1 MRTFI
6 GLALVSLSLYLP
18 TSLAQQLAPGK
29 YTGRMEFTSPAGKPI
44 NETVTLT
51 IEKVDGDRV
60 EGIAWVG
67 TRLCSVDTPFA
78 GRLEGD
84 TLKLRGAP
92 LKEKCGVNWDLK
104 VAGDKLEGTT
114 ASGYAVRLSR

>member
-1 MRTFI
+1 
-6 GLALVSLSLYLP
+6 
-18 TSLAQQLAPGK
+18 
-29 YTGRMEFTSPAGKPI
+29 MEGSGPAGKPF

-51 IEKVDGDRV
+51 IDKVDGDRV
-60 EGIAWVG
+60 VGVAWVG
-67 TRLCSVDTPFA
+67 SRLCSVDTPFT

-92 LKEKCGVNWDLK
+92 LKEKCGVNWELK

-114 ASGYAVRLSR
+114 AGGYTVRLSK